1 MMWLINNWR
10 YVALFL
16 IAVAISFFSYH
27 AGEDKVQGLWD
38 ADKLKQTQ
46 IIAEANKRA
55 LEIERKS
62 QEALAQKQKELENEK
77 RNTEMAITSADHEL
91 GRLHNTLANLKHKL
105 STTTQTPS
113 PSDAALTQSWTL
125 LGDCAKEYQQ
135 MGQVADQQRDKLAE
149 WQGYGETIEQFRE
162 DVKKLE
168 NVKDNLM

>member
-77 RNTEMAITSADHEL
+77 VKSKAAIAGADTEL
-91 GRLHNTLANLKHKL
+91 GRMSNTIANLKRKL
-105 STTTQTPS
+105 SNSTGGS
-113 PSDAALTQSWTL
+113 GAFNENDLARSWTL
-125 LGDCAKEYQQ
+125 LEDCTGKYTE
-135 MGQVADQQRDKLAE
+135 VSRIADIQRDDLAE
-149 WQGYGETIEQFRE
+149 WQVYGETINQFRE
-162 DVKKLE
+162 DVK
-168 NVKDNLM
+168 